1 MKSTVIAIDLAKD
14 VFEVLISRKPGQV
27 TSRHRVARKK
37 LAALL
42 EQQPESTVLLEAC
55 ATSHHW
61 GRRFLR
67 MGHDVRLLP
76 PHLVRPY
83 VQGNK
88 TDRTDAKGMLEAY
101 RNEEIHPVPVKSVE
115 QQAALSLHRFRS
127 RWQGERT
134 ARINAVR
141 GTLREFG
148 FVIPVGARHVV
159 PTVRAWVEDSESD
172 LPDLLRP
179 VLYRACEEID
189 QLTEEVAN
197 IDRQLQTFTRQDV
210 RAQWLMSVPGIGVIT
225 ATALVA
231 FVGDAS
237 RFKSCRS
244 FANFFGL
251 TPREHSTGSRRWLGS
266 ISKRGDTYLRTL
278 LIHGARSVLRS
289 AKRSKEPNRLHR
301 WGLHLASSSGHNTAA
316 VAIANKMARFAWAV
330 WIQER
335 MFVPFEKAA

>member
-55 ATSHHW
+55 GTSHHW

-101 RNEEIHPVPVKSVE
+101 RNEEIRPVPVKSVE

-127 RWQGERT
+127 RWQDRFEILSRPQRAYGSAE
-134 ARINAVR
+134 
-141 GTLREFG
+141 TL
-148 FVIPVGARHVV
+148 
-159 PTVRAWVEDSESD
+159 RAWVA
-172 LPDLLRP
+172 LIGQRWT
-179 VLYRACEEID
+179 RA
-189 QLTEEVAN
+189 
-197 IDRQLQTFTRQDV
+197 
-210 RAQWLMSVPGIGVIT
+210 
-225 ATALVA
+225 
-231 FVGDAS
+231 
-237 RFKSCRS
+237 
-244 FANFFGL
+244 
-251 TPREHSTGSRRWLGS
+251 
-266 ISKRGDTYLRTL
+266 
-278 LIHGARSVLRS
+278 
-289 AKRSKEPNRLHR
+289 
-301 WGLHLASSSGHNTAA
+301 AA
-316 VAIANKMARFAWAV
+316 M
-330 WIQER
+330 
-335 MFVPFEKAA
+335 PP